1 MRLLRESDSLQK
13 NNLTVPAWNEFYT
26 PLAVLYV
33 HRKIAVFFDHSRLS
47 LENKFFP
54 NKRSLTIHPPTLPLF
69 YNVTS

>member
-13 NNLTVPAWNEFYT
+13 NYLTVPAWNKFYT

-33 HRKIAVFFDHSRLS
+33 HRKIAIFFDHSRLS

-54 NKRSLTIHPPTLPLF
+54 NKRSSTQSPTYTAFVL
-69 YNVTS
+69 